1 MIRGMTGFGQ
11 AKGEAAGGRF
21 VLEIKSLNHKFLDV
35 VLHLPPG
42 FNVFESRINKLV
54 QKKTRRGRITVA
66 LNFSLPPKQNIVLNK
81 SLALDYYKSLKAL
94 NKQLGLN
101 DAIKLNDVVSL
112 SGVVEI
118 QGAKISSD
126 IWPKINT
133 ALNQALSALIK
144 MREQEGASIYQ
155 DVNSKLQQLQ
165 STLAQIPS
173 RAKVIVT
180 QKSKSLPQEELGLF
194 LKNSDINE
202 EVSRLKYHI
211 NNFQKKLR
219 MPVVSGKEL
228 DFIAQ
233 ELQREINTVGAK
245 LPDTQ
250 ITSSVIKIKDL
261 IEKIREQLQNVE

>member
-11 AKGEAAGGRF
+11 ATGEASGGRF

-42 FNVFESRINKLV
+42 FNIFENRINKLV
-54 QKKTRRGRITVA
+54 QKKIRRGRITVA
-66 LNFSLPPKQNIVLNK
+66 LNFSSPPKQSIVLNK
-81 SLALDYYKSLKAL
+81 SLAQDYYKSLKAL
-94 NKQLGLN
+94 SKQLGMS
-101 DAIKLNDVVSL
+101 DTIRISDIISL

-118 QGAKISSD
+118 QSAKISSD
-126 IWPKINT
+126 MWPKVN
-133 ALNQALSALIK
+133 AAFDAAFNALIK
-144 MREQEGASIYQ
+144 MREQEGSSIYQ

-165 STLAQIPS
+165 GLLSQIPN
-173 RAKVIVT
+173 RAKAIIA
-180 QKSKSLPQEELGLF
+180 QKSKSLSHEELPLF
-194 LKNSDINE
+194 LKNSDINQ

-211 NNFQKKLR
+211 GNFQKKLK

-228 DFIAQ
+228 DFISQ

-245 LPDTQ
+245 LPDMQ
-250 ITSSVIKIKDL
+250 ITSWVIKIKDL